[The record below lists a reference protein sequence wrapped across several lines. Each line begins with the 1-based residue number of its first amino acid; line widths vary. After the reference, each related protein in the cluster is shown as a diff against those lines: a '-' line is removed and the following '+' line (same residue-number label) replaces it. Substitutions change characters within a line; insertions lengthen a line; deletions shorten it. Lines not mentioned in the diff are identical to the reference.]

1 MTSLRQAFIA
11 EDLGTATTAVSL
23 VGNVDGRWRLLGG
36 LALPAAIDRDAILRL
51 LTGRI
56 AEADPALGAR
66 LGPTSD
72 LPRLTARTAAPPVLA
87 VVAATRRSLGPLAAA
102 GERAGWRVRAASA
115 DASGPLALTALLLR
129 RDVAAVLAGAGDPAG
144 ADERSALPD
153 LGALVAAAVGRRPNV
168 PMVLAGAMADQAARF
183 EDADRPGALLL
194 APAAWR
200 GEPPGSALAALLG
213 ELRARP
219 DDGRRA
225 IVRAIGSLAR
235 VLDRTVEVV
244 EVGADGGLRAVARP
258 VVGRPPEV
266 RAAVVADAALVP
278 PEIEDDLVDAVLA
291 WSTVASDRQR
301 LRDQLRDLRA
311 SPWSEAHGEGALLRA
326 AAARAALGRL
336 VAATPE
342 LSALPAPD
350 LLVAAGGAWTVAP
363 GPAVALALA
372 DIVRRPGA
380 CALALD
386 GARLLG
392 PLGTIDDDGERDR
405 VVADLADDL
414 LTPLGTVVTPAISRG
429 GRTAGT
435 LTVRT
440 DDGETALE
448 LVPGG
453 IELVD
458 LPPGARARAEFAF
471 REMVVL
477 GTRGRRFAV
486 DVGGGLGGLLV
497 DLRGVPLH
505 LPERPERR
513 RELLDAWQRALWAG
527 LEG

>member
-1 MTSLRQAFIA
+1 VTSLRQAFIA
-11 EDLGTATTAVSL
+11 EDLGTATTAVAL
-23 VGNVDGRWRLLGG
+23 VAHVDGRWRLLGG
-36 LALPAAIDRDAILRL
+36 LALPAAIDRDVVVRL
-51 LTGRI
+51 LVGRV
-56 AEADPALGAR
+56 AEADPALAAR
-66 LGPTSD
+66 LGPTQD
-72 LPRLTARTAAPPVLA
+72 LPSLTARTAAPPALG
-87 VVAATRRSLGPLAAA
+87 VVAATRRSLAALAAA

-115 DASGPLALTALLLR
+115 DAVGPLALTGLLLR
-129 RDVAAVLAGAGDPAG
+129 REIDAVLAGAGDPAG
-144 ADERSALPD
+144 ADERGALPG
-153 LGALVAAAVGRRPNV
+153 LGALVAAAAGRRPDLPV
-168 PMVLAGAMADQAARF
+168 VLAGAMADQAARF
-183 EDADRPGALLL
+183 EDADRPGPLLL

-200 GEPPGSALAALLG
+200 GEPPGSALAALLDD
-213 ELRARP
+213 LRARP

-225 IVRAIGSLAR
+225 IIRATGSLAR

-244 EVGADGGLRAVARP
+244 EVGANGGLRAVARP
-258 VVGRPPEV
+258 VVAGRAQV
-266 RAAVVADAALVP
+266 QAAIVADAALVP
-278 PEIEDDLVDAVLA
+278 PDIDDDLVDAVLA
-291 WSTVASDRQR
+291 WSTVATDRHR
-301 LRDQLRDLRA
+301 LRDRLRDLRA
-311 SPWSEAHGEGALLRA
+311 SPWAEAHGEGALLRA

-336 VAATPE
+336 AAATPE

-350 LLVAAGGAWTVAP
+350 LLVAVGGAWSVAP

-372 DIVRRPGA
+372 DVVRRPGA
-380 CALALD
+380 SQLAFD
-386 GARLLG
+386 GSRLLG
-392 PLGTIDDDGERDR
+392 PLGTIDDDVERDR

-414 LTPLGTVVTPAISRG
+414 LTPLGTVVTPAIARG

-458 LPPGARARAEFAF
+458 LPPGARAQAEFVF
-471 REMVVL
+471 RELVLL
-477 GTRGRRFAV
+477 GTRGRRFMV